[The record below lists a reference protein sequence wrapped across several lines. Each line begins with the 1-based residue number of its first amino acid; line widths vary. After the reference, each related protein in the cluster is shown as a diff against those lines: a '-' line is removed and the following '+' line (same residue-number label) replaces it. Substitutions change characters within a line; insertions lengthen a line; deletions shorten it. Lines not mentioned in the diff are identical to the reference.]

1 MADRRITVL
10 LVDDHPL
17 LRDGVRG
24 ALERDPQLAVVAEA
38 GTVAE
43 CVPAA
48 AEHQPDVVLLDLSLP
63 DGSGLTALPALHDVA
78 PDAAVLVLTS
88 SGDQETVRAALR
100 AGARGYVVKG
110 AAGDQLVAAVRAAA
124 RGQLVL
130 DPEVADAVLAPL
142 RTGPPPTEPFPELSP
157 REREVLALLA
167 RGHGTD
173 AIARA
178 LFLSP
183 KTVRNHLSHT
193 YAVLGV
199 ADRAQAV
206 AVARDRG
213 LG

>member
-1 MADRRITVL
+1 MAERIAVL

-17 LRDGVRG
+17 LRDGVRA

-38 GTVAE
+38 TTVAG
-43 CVPAA
+43 CAAAA
-48 AEHQPDVVLLDLSLP
+48 AEHRPDVVLLDLSLP
-63 DGSGLTALPALHDVA
+63 DGSGLTALPELAQVA
-78 PDAAVLVLTS
+78 PGAAVLVLTS
-88 SGDQETVRAALR
+88 SGDVETVRAALR

-110 AAGDQLVAAVRAAA
+110 AGGDQLVAAVRAAA
-124 RGQLVL
+124 GGQLVL
-130 DPEVADAVLAPL
+130 DPEVAGAVLAPL
-142 RTGPPPTEPFPELSP
+142 TAEPGPADPFPELSA

-183 KTVRNHLSHT
+183 KTVRNHLSHA

-213 LG
+213 LV